1 MSIKPRKLGQDLVYP
16 VGLGCMNFSHGYGPP
31 LEEDDAIRLLH
42 EAIDLGYNFL
52 DTATLYGFGN
62 NERIIGKALADK
74 RHTFLLASKC
84 VLMFEGEKRYIDGRP
99 ETITAACDASLQR
112 LGMDVID
119 LYYMHR
125 PDPKVPIEDSIGAM
139 ADLVAAGKIRMI
151 GLSEMGAG
159 LLRRAAAV
167 HPIAAMQSEY
177 SLITRNPEIAVIE
190 ACRELGTAFVPFSP
204 VGRGL
209 LANSPP
215 SPDTY
220 HKRDMRN
227 IFPRYVEP
235 NYSANLAL
243 LDTAKE
249 IASDLNCTVA
259 QLAIAWTM
267 AQGDDMLPI
276 PGTTNLQH
284 LKDNFRAAEI
294 ELAPHI
300 LARLGETFTPEAVT
314 GPRYAPAMQKGV
326 DTEQYAFEMTQ

>member
-1 MSIKPRKLGQDLVYP
+1 MSVKPRKIGQDMVYP

-31 LEEDDAIRLLH
+31 LEDADAETLLN

-62 NERIIGKALADK
+62 NERVIGKALADK

-99 ETITAACDASLQR
+99 ETITAACEASLQR
-112 LGMDVID
+112 LGTDVID

-177 SLITRNPEIAVIE
+177 SLLTRNPEIAVIE
-190 ACRELGTAFVPFSP
+190 ACRDLGTAFIPFSP

-215 SPDTY
+215 TPDTY
-220 HKRDMRN
+220 HKRDMRSRM
-227 IFPRYVEP
+227 PRYIEP

-243 LDTAKE
+243 LDTARE
-249 IASDLNCTVA
+249 IAADLNCTVA

-276 PGTTNLQH
+276 PGTTSLQH
-284 LKDNFRAAEI
+284 LRDNFRAAEI
-294 ELAPHI
+294 DLPTHV
-300 LARLGETFTPEAVT
+300 LARLDETFTPEAIS
-314 GPRYAPAMQKGV
+314 GDRYPPAMQKSV
-326 DTEQYAFEMTQ
+326 DTEQYTFETVI

>member
-1 MSIKPRKLGQDLVYP
+1 MSVNPRKLGNDLVYP

-31 LEEDDAIRLLH
+31 MEEADAIRLLH

-62 NERIIGKALADK
+62 NERIIGKALGDK

-84 VLMFEGEKRYIDGRP
+84 VLMFDEGKRYIDGRP
-99 ETITAACDASLQR
+99 ETIKAACDASLQR

-125 PDPKVPIEDSIGAM
+125 PDPNVPIEDSIGAM
-139 ADLVAAGKIRMI
+139 AELVEAGKIRMI

-159 LLRRAAAV
+159 LLRRAAAI

-215 SPDTY
+215 TPDSY
-220 HKRDMRN
+220 HERDMRSF
-227 IFPRYVEP
+227 FPRYVEP
-235 NYSANLAL
+235 NYSTNLAL
-243 LDTAKE
+243 VETARE
-249 IASDLNCTVA
+249 IASDLHCTVA

-267 AQGDDMLPI
+267 AQGEDMLPI
-276 PGTTNLQH
+276 PGTTNFQH
-284 LKDNFRAAEI
+284 LQDNFRAAK
-294 ELAPHI
+294 LTLPPHV
-300 LARLGETFTPEAVT
+300 LARLDATFTPEAVA
-314 GPRYAPAMQKGV
+314 GARYAPAMQKSV
-326 DTEQYAFEMTQ
+326 DTERFDFELTD

>member
-1 MSIKPRKLGQDLVYP
+1 MSVTPRKLGQDLVYP

-31 LEEDDAIRLLH
+31 LDEADAIHLLH

-62 NERIIGKALADK
+62 NERIIGKALAEK

-99 ETITAACDASLQR
+99 ETITAACDASLKR

-125 PDPKVPIEDSIGAM
+125 PDPNVPIEDSIGAM
-139 ADLVAAGKIRMI
+139 ADLVTAGKIRMI

-215 SPDTY
+215 TPDSY
-220 HKRDMRN
+220 HKRDMRSY
-227 IFPRYVEP
+227 FPRYVEP

-243 LDTAKE
+243 LETARE
-249 IASDLNCTVA
+249 IAADLNCTIA

-284 LKDNFRAAEI
+284 LKDNFHAAEI
-294 ELAPHI
+294 VLEPYI
-300 LARLGETFTPEAVT
+300 LARLNETFTPEAVS
-314 GPRYAPAMQKGV
+314 GARYAPAMQKSV
-326 DTEQYAFEMTQ
+326 DTERFPFEMTE

>member
-1 MSIKPRKLGQDLVYP
+1 MSVTPRKLGQDLVYP

-31 LEEDDAIRLLH
+31 LDEADAIHLLH

-62 NERIIGKALADK
+62 NERIIGKALAEK

-99 ETITAACDASLQR
+99 ETITAACDASLKR

-125 PDPKVPIEDSIGAM
+125 PDPNVPIEDSIGAM

-215 SPDTY
+215 TPDSY
-220 HKRDMRN
+220 HKRDMRSY
-227 IFPRYVEP
+227 FPRYVEP

-243 LDTAKE
+243 LETARE
-249 IASDLNCTVA
+249 IAADLNCTIA

-284 LKDNFRAAEI
+284 LKDNFHAAEI
-294 ELAPHI
+294 VLEPYI
-300 LARLGETFTPEAVT
+300 LARLNETFTPEAVS
-314 GPRYAPAMQKGV
+314 GARYAPAMQKSV
-326 DTEQYAFEMTQ
+326 DTERFPFEMTE

>member
-1 MSIKPRKLGQDLVYP
+1 MSVTPRKLGQDLVYP

-31 LEEDDAIRLLH
+31 LDEADAIHLLH

-62 NERIIGKALADK
+62 NERIIGKALAEK

-84 VLMFEGEKRYIDGRP
+84 VLMFEGDKRYIDGRP
-99 ETITAACDASLQR
+99 ETITAACDASLKR

-125 PDPKVPIEDSIGAM
+125 PDPNVPIEDSIGAM

-215 SPDTY
+215 TPDSY
-220 HKRDMRN
+220 HKRDMRSY
-227 IFPRYVEP
+227 FPRYVEP

-243 LDTAKE
+243 LETARE
-249 IASDLNCTVA
+249 IAADLNCTIA

-284 LKDNFRAAEI
+284 LKDNFHAAEI
-294 ELAPHI
+294 VLEPYI
-300 LARLGETFTPEAVT
+300 LARLNETFTPEAVS
-314 GPRYAPAMQKGV
+314 GARYAPAMQKSV
-326 DTEQYAFEMTQ
+326 DTERFPFEMTE